1 MRWPLL
7 VWLGLLAV
15 PAWSAEWRAEP
26 SVALRQEYNDNINL
40 TALPH
45 EAVWGTILTPSL
57 KLSRNTEVSQTY
69 ASLLVNINR
78 YRGQTGLNRNDLY
91 YTLGSNYKTERD
103 IWAGDFSYT
112 SDSTLTS
119 ELNQTGVVLAR
130 AQHNLLSLK
139 PSWTRQLTERG
150 SVRLSYMFNDSRY
163 SGGAAS
169 GLVDYTYHVAAADWL
184 YQMSEKDQL
193 SMTASY
199 SRFLT
204 TNNNYTAN
212 TVGLQGG
219 LTHSF
224 SETLQGTLQLGVNQT
239 RSTLKTNAV
248 QFVFD
253 PSTFSFVP
261 VLVAN
266 TLTTSN
272 LVPVLSAKL
281 SKQFETGTL
290 TGTASRELQPT
301 GNGSLVETDRLGLD
315 ASRSF
320 SEKLVGSANAAVYR
334 SRYIGGA
341 VNAPSSRYY
350 SLGLGLNWRMDE
362 RWRLDGGYRYARSE
376 YQNSSV
382 APTSN
387 LVYATITYAWPES
400 MSR

>member
-45 EAVWGTILTPSL
+45 DAVWGTILTPSL

-78 YRGQTGLNRNDLY
+78 YSGQTGLNRNDLY

-119 ELNQTGVVLAR
+119 ELNQTGIVLTR
-130 AQHNLLSLK
+130 AQHKLLSLK
-139 PSWTRQLTERG
+139 PSWTRQLTERN
-150 SVRLSYMFNDSRY
+150 SARLSYMFNDSRY
-163 SGGAAS
+163 DGGVSS

-184 YQMSEKDQL
+184 YQLSEKDQL

-204 TNNNYTAN
+204 ASGNYTAN
-212 TVGLQGG
+212 TIGLQGG

-239 RSTLKTNAV
+239 RS
-248 QFVFD
+248 
-253 PSTFSFVP
+253 
-261 VLVAN
+261 VLNSPYTQVCIAPG
-266 TLTTSN
+266 LCFLLPIPHSVTTSN

-334 SRYIGGA
+334 SRYIGDAG
-341 VNAPSSRYY
+341 NAASSRYY

-387 LVYATITYAWPES
+387 LVYATITYAWPVS

>member
-7 VWLGLLAV
+7 IWLGLLAA

-26 SVALRQEYNDNINL
+26 SMALRQEYNDNINL

-45 EAVWGTILTPSL
+45 DAVWGTILTPSL
-57 KLSRNTEVSQTY
+57 KLSRNSEVSQTY

-78 YRGQTGLNRNDLY
+78 YSGQTGLNRNDLY

-112 SDSTLTS
+112 SDSTLTT
-119 ELNQTGVVLAR
+119 ELNRTGVVLAR

-184 YQMSEKDQL
+184 YQLSEKDQL

-204 TNNNYTAN
+204 ASGNYTAN
-212 TVGLQGG
+212 TIGLQGG

-239 RSTLKTNAV
+239 RSTLKSPYTQVCIAPGFCFLLPIPHSV
-248 QFVFD
+248 
-253 PSTFSFVP
+253 
-261 VLVAN
+261 
-266 TLTTSN
+266 TTSN

-334 SRYIGGA
+334 SRYIGDA
-341 VNAPSSRYY
+341 VNAASSRYY

-362 RWRLDGGYRYARSE
+362 RWRLDTGYRYARSM

-387 LVYATITYAWPES
+387 LVYATITYAWPVS

>member
-26 SVALRQEYNDNINL
+26 SVALRQEFNDNINL

-45 EAVWGTILTPSL
+45 DAVWGTILTPSL
-57 KLSRNTEVSQTY
+57 RLSRNTEVSQTS

-78 YRGQTGLNRNDLY
+78 YSGQTGLNRNDLY

-184 YQMSEKDQL
+184 YQLSGKDQL

-204 TNNNYTAN
+204 TNNNYTAS
-212 TVGLQGG
+212 TAGLQGG

-239 RSTLKTNAV
+239 RS
-248 QFVFD
+248 
-253 PSTFSFVP
+253 
-261 VLVAN
+261 VLNSPYTQVCIAPG
-266 TLTTSN
+266 LCFLLPIPHSVTTSN

-315 ASRSF
+315 VSRSF

-334 SRYIGGA
+334 SRYIGDA
-341 VNAPSSRYY
+341 VSTPSSRYY

-362 RWRLDGGYRYARSE
+362 RWKLDAGYRYARSE